1 MNQVPAFGQ
10 SMRVLVAEDDAT
22 TQRLLQALLKQW
34 GYHVTACTNGDAAW
48 AELSNPGGPSL
59 AIVDWLMPG
68 IDGPEVIRR
77 ARGITDRPVYLIVLT
92 SKSSTEDIV
101 AAFGAGADDYLVKPF
116 QPAELRVRVRAGHRV
131 LELEANL
138 RARVKELEEALTKVK
153 KLQGLLPIC
162 SYCKKVRD
170 DRDYWQ
176 QVETYVESRTDAQF
190 SHGICPDCYTKH
202 VQPQLDALD
211 KRDVKR

>member
-1 MNQVPAFGQ
+1 
-10 SMRVLVAEDDAT
+10 MRVLVAEDDAT

-34 GYHVTACTNGDAAW
+34 GYQVVTCANGDAAW
-48 AELSNPGGPSL
+48 AELSSPGGPSL
-59 AIVDWLMPG
+59 GIVDWLMPG

-116 QPAELRVRVRAGHRV
+116 QPAELRVRVRAGHRM

-211 KRDVKR
+211 KRDIKR

>member
-1 MNQVPAFGQ
+1 
-10 SMRVLVAEDDAT
+10 MRVLVAEDDAT

-34 GYHVTACTNGDAAW
+34 GYQVVTCANGDAAW

-59 AIVDWLMPG
+59 GIVDWLMPG

-138 RARVKELEEALTKVK
+138 RSRVKELEEALTKVK

-211 KRDVKR
+211 KRDIKR